1 MAIVHE
7 GRTVTALPTAAP
19 KAQPRV
25 LSGARIICESLI
37 REGVEVVFGYPGG
50 AVIPL
55 YDALPYYPQLH
66 HVLVRHE
73 QMAGHMADGYA
84 RATGKV
90 GVCMATSGPGATNL
104 VTAIANAHLDSAPLV
119 AITGQVGT
127 AFIGKDSFQEVDITG
142 ITLPITKHSFMV
154 ERTEDI
160 APTLKKAFHLARTGR
175 PGPVLVDIPKNTQI
189 MEAEFVWPEEVSLR
203 GYQPTIQGNRKQVR
217 LAARLINQAKQPVI
231 MAGHGIMLSR
241 AETEFRQFVEKTGIP
256 VIFTLLGLGCFPETH
271 PLALGMMGMHGH
283 WEVNK
288 AANEADLL
296 INIGARFDDRA
307 TGKLSGF
314 AQKARVI
321 HVDID
326 PAELGKNVRTEVPI
340 VGDAK
345 HVLQL
350 LLEEVEAAHHDEWL
364 TQIRAWGEQARS
376 RKWKPTTVLQA
387 QHVVT
392 ALREVTGGE
401 GIITADVG
409 QHQMW
414 TAQFF
419 FFDKPNR
426 WITSGGAGTMGFGL
440 PAAMGA
446 KIGCPDQEV
455 WAVVGDG
462 GFQMSIPE
470 LATCTQEGLD
480 VKVLIINNGY
490 LGMVRQ
496 WQELFHNRNY
506 SETPISAPDFVK
518 LGEAYGIAAKRV
530 YTQEEVR
537 PALEWARTIKGP
549 VLIDFVVDQEQN
561 VYPMV
566 PQGGANADMIV
577 DEELHSA

>member
-1 MAIVHE
+1 MALTRDHRPVSVI
-7 GRTVTALPTAAP
+7 AAP
-19 KAQPRV
+19 EAQPRV
-25 LSGARIICESLI
+25 LPGSRIICEALV

-55 YDALPYYPQLH
+55 YDALPLYPQLH

-84 RATGKV
+84 RATGRV
-90 GVCMATSGPGATNL
+90 GVCMVTSGPGATNL
-104 VTAIANAHLDSAPLV
+104 VSAIANAHLDSIPMV

-127 AFIGKDSFQEVDITG
+127 AVIGKDAFQEVDICGVTEA
-142 ITLPITKHSFMV
+142 ITKHNIQV
-154 ERTEDI
+154 HQTEEI
-160 APTLKKAFHLARTGR
+160 ALAIKRAFHIARTGR

-189 MEAEFVWPEEVSLR
+189 LEAPFVWPEELHLP

-217 LAARLINQAKQPVI
+217 LAAKLIDAARQPVI
-231 MAGHGIMLSR
+231 MAGHGIMISG
-241 AETEFRQFVEKTGIP
+241 AEAEFQAFVEKTGIP

-307 TGKLSGF
+307 TGRLSGF
-314 AQKARVI
+314 AQKARII
-321 HVDID
+321 HIDID
-326 PAELGKNVRTEVPI
+326 PAEIGKNVRADVPI
-340 VGDAK
+340 VGDAR
-345 HVLQL
+345 HVLSML
-350 LLEEVEAAHHDEWL
+350 LDEVATNRHDDWLAQVREWG
-364 TQIRAWGEQARS
+364 RKAGS
-376 RKWKPTTVLQA
+376 RTWRPTEVLQA
-387 QHVVT
+387 QHVVVG
-392 ALREVTGGE
+392 LREVTGGRA
-401 GIITADVG
+401 IISADVG

-414 TAQFF
+414 TAQFYNF
-419 FFDKPNR
+419 EHPNK
-426 WITSGGAGTMGFGL
+426 WLSSGGAGTMGFGL

-446 KIGCPDQEV
+446 KMGCRDEEV
-455 WAVVGDG
+455 WVVVGDG

-470 LATCTQEGLD
+470 LATCVQEGLA
-480 VKVLIINNGY
+480 VKIVIINNGY

-506 SETPISAPDFVK
+506 SGTPITSPDFVK
-518 LGEAYGIAAKRV
+518 LGEAYGIAARRV
-530 YTQEEVR
+530 TTQDEIV
-537 PALEWARTIKGP
+537 PAMRWAQSIDGP
-549 VLIDFVVDQEQN
+549 VILDFIVDQEQN

-566 PQGGANADMIV
+566 PQGGANSDMIV
-577 DEELHSA
+577 DEELHNA

>member
-1 MAIVHE
+1 MAIARDQRPFSLVH
-7 GRTVTALPTAAP
+7 TAPE
-19 KAQPRV
+19 AQPRV

-37 REGVEVVFGYPGG
+37 REGVEVIFGYPGG

-55 YDALPYYPQLH
+55 YDALPLYPQLH

-84 RATGKV
+84 RASGKV

-104 VTAIANAHLDSAPLV
+104 VSAIASAHLDSIPIV

-127 AFIGKDSFQEVDITG
+127 AFIGKDSFQEVDIIG
-142 ITLPITKHSFMV
+142 VTLPITKHNIQV
-154 ERTEDI
+154 RRTEDI
-160 APTLKKAFHLARTGR
+160 PRAIRVAFYLARTGR
-175 PGPVLVDIPKNTQI
+175 PGPVLIDIPKNTQI
-189 MEAEFVWPEEVSLR
+189 MEAPFVWPEEVDLP

-217 LAARLINQAKQPVI
+217 LAAKLINEAKRPII
-231 MAGHGIMLSR
+231 MAGHGIMISG
-241 AETEFRQFVEKTGIP
+241 AEAEFRAFVEKTGIP
-256 VIFTLLGLGCFPETH
+256 VMFTLLGLGCFPETH
-271 PLALGMMGMHGH
+271 PLALGLMGMHGH
-283 WEVNK
+283 WEVNQ
-288 AANEADLL
+288 AANEADVL

-307 TGKLSGF
+307 TGKVSAF
-314 AQKARVI
+314 APKARVI
-321 HVDID
+321 HIDID
-326 PAELGKNVRTEVPI
+326 PAEIGKNVKTEVPI

-345 HVLQL
+345 HVLRM
-350 LLEEVEAAHHDEWL
+350 LLEEVADNRHDEWL
-364 TQIRAWGEQARS
+364 GQIRAWGRRANT
-376 RKWKPTTVLQA
+376 RKWKPTDKLQA
-387 QHVVT
+387 QHVVV
-392 ALREVTGGE
+392 ALREATGGNA
-401 GIITADVG
+401 IISVDVG

-419 FFDKPNR
+419 MFEHPNKFLSS
-426 WITSGGAGTMGFGL
+426 SGSGTMGFGF
-440 PAAMGA
+440 PAALGA
-446 KIGCPDQEV
+446 KMACPEEEV

-470 LATCTQEGLD
+470 LATCKQEGLA
-480 VKVLIINNGY
+480 VKVAIINNGY

-506 SETPISAPDFVK
+506 SETPISSPDFVK
-518 LGEAYGIAAKRV
+518 LGEAYGIAARRV
-530 YTQEEVR
+530 LTQEEVR
-537 PALEWARTIKGP
+537 PAIEWARSVDGP
-549 VLIDFVVDQEQN
+549 VLLDFVVDQEQN

>member
-1 MAIVHE
+1 MAIARDQRPFSLVQS
-7 GRTVTALPTAAP
+7 AP
-19 KAQPRV
+19 EAQPRV
-25 LSGARIICESLI
+25 LSGSRIICESLLQ
-37 REGVEVVFGYPGG
+37 EGVEVIFGYPGG

-55 YDALPYYPQLH
+55 YDALPLYPQLH

-90 GVCMATSGPGATNL
+90 GVCLATSGPGATNL
-104 VTAIANAHLDSAPLV
+104 VSAIANANLDSVPMV

-127 AFIGKDSFQEVDITG
+127 AVIGKDAFQEVDICGVTEA
-142 ITLPITKHSFMV
+142 ITKHNIQV
-154 ERTEDI
+154 RRTEDI
-160 APTLKKAFHLARTGR
+160 PLAIKTAFYLARTGR

-189 MEAEFVWPEEVSLR
+189 MEAPFVWPEKLDLP

-217 LAARLINQAKQPVI
+217 LAAQLIAQARQPII
-231 MAGHGIMLSR
+231 MAGHGIMIAG
-241 AETEFRQFVEKTGIP
+241 AEAEFRAFVEKTGIP
-256 VIFTLLGLGCFPETH
+256 VMFTLLGLGCFPETH

-288 AANEADLL
+288 AANEADVL

-326 PAELGKNVRTEVPI
+326 PAEIGKNVKTDVPI

-345 HVLQL
+345 AVLQM
-350 LLEEVEAAHHDEWL
+350 LLEEVAAARHDEWMA
-364 TQIRAWGEQARS
+364 QIREWGRKAGS
-376 RKWKPTTVLQA
+376 RTWKPTEVLQA
-387 QHVVT
+387 QHVVVG
-392 ALREVTGGE
+392 LREATDGRAIVS
-401 GIITADVG
+401 ADVG

-414 TAQFF
+414 TAQFYQF
-419 FFDKPNR
+419 EHPNK
-426 WITSGGAGTMGFGL
+426 WLSSGGAGTMGFGF

-446 KIGCPDQEV
+446 KMGCPEEEV

-470 LATCTQEGLD
+470 LATCVQEGLA
-480 VKVLIINNGY
+480 VKIAIVNNGY

-506 SETPISAPDFVK
+506 SETPISSPDFVK
-518 LGEAYGIAAKRV
+518 LGEAYGIPARRV
-530 YTQEEVR
+530 TTQEEVL
-537 PALEWARTIKGP
+537 PAMRWAQSIDGP
-549 VLIDFVVDQEQN
+549 VLLDFVVDQEQN

-566 PQGGANADMIV
+566 PQGGSNSDMIV
-577 DEELHSA
+577 DEELHNA

>member
-1 MAIVHE
+1 MAIMRDQRPVSVMHP
-7 GRTVTALPTAAP
+7 VSQA
-19 KAQPRV
+19 KPRV
-25 LSGARIICESLI
+25 LTGARIICESLI
-37 REGVEVVFGYPGG
+37 QEGVEVVFGYPGG

-55 YDALPYYPQLH
+55 YDALPLYPQIH

-104 VTAIANAHLDSAPLV
+104 VSAIASANLDSIPIV

-127 AFIGKDSFQEVDITG
+127 AFIGKDAFQEVDICGVTEA
-142 ITLPITKHSFMV
+142 ITKHNIQV
-154 ERTEDI
+154 RRTEDI
-160 APTLKKAFHLARTGR
+160 PLAIKTAFHLARTGR

-189 MEAEFVWPEEVSLR
+189 MEAPFIWPEELHLP
-203 GYQPTIQGNRKQVR
+203 GYQPTVQGNRKQVR
-217 LAARLINQAKQPVI
+217 LAAQLINRAERPVI
-231 MAGHGIMLSR
+231 MAGHGIMISG
-241 AETEFRQFVEKTGIP
+241 AEAEFRQFVERTGIP
-256 VIFTLLGLGCFPETH
+256 VIFTLLGLGCFPESH
-271 PLALGMMGMHGH
+271 PQALGMMGMHGH

-288 AANEADLL
+288 TANEADLL

-314 AQKARVI
+314 AQKARII

-326 PAELGKNVRTEVPI
+326 PAEIGKNVKTDVPI

-350 LLEEVEAAHHDEWL
+350 LLEEVAERRHDEWL
-364 TQIRAWGEQARS
+364 AQIRDWGRKAGS
-376 RKWKPTTVLQA
+376 RKWKPTDVLQA
-387 QHVVT
+387 QHVVVG
-392 ALREVTGGE
+392 LREATGGNAT
-401 GIITADVG
+401 ISVDVG

-414 TAQFF
+414 TAQFYM
-419 FFDKPNR
+419 FDHPNKLLSS
-426 WITSGGAGTMGFGL
+426 SGSGTMGFGL

-446 KIGCPDQEV
+446 KLGCPDEEV

-462 GFQMSIPE
+462 GVQMSIPE
-470 LATCTQEGLD
+470 LATCVQEGLA
-480 VKVLIINNGY
+480 VKIAIINNGY

-506 SETPISAPDFVK
+506 SETPISSPDFVK
-518 LGEAYGIAAKRV
+518 LGDAYGIAARRV
-530 YTQEEVR
+530 TTQAEVL
-537 PALEWARTIKGP
+537 PAIRWAQSVDGP
-549 VLIDFVVDQEQN
+549 VILDFVVEQEQN

-566 PQGGANADMIV
+566 PQGGANSDMIV
-577 DEELHSA
+577 DEELHGA

>member
-1 MAIVHE
+1 MAIARDQRPFSLVH
-7 GRTVTALPTAAP
+7 TAPE
-19 KAQPRV
+19 AQPRV

-55 YDALPYYPQLH
+55 YDALPLYPQLH

-84 RATGKV
+84 RASGKV

-104 VTAIANAHLDSAPLV
+104 VSAIASAHLDSIPIV

-127 AFIGKDSFQEVDITG
+127 AFIGKDSFQEVDIIG
-142 ITLPITKHSFMV
+142 VTLPITKHNIQV
-154 ERTEDI
+154 RRTEDI
-160 APTLKKAFHLARTGR
+160 PQAIRVAFYLARTGR
-175 PGPVLVDIPKNTQI
+175 PGPVLIDIPKNTQI
-189 MEAEFVWPEEVSLR
+189 MEAPFVWPEEVDLP

-217 LAARLINQAKQPVI
+217 LAAKLINEAKRPII
-231 MAGHGIMLSR
+231 MAGHGIMISG
-241 AETEFRQFVEKTGIP
+241 AEAEFRAFVEKTGIP
-256 VIFTLLGLGCFPETH
+256 VMFTLLGLGCFPETH
-271 PLALGMMGMHGH
+271 PLALGLMGMHGH
-283 WEVNK
+283 WEVNQ
-288 AANEADLL
+288 AANEADVL

-307 TGKLSGF
+307 TGKVSAF
-314 AQKARVI
+314 APKARVI
-321 HVDID
+321 HIDID
-326 PAELGKNVRTEVPI
+326 PAEIGKNVKTEVPI

-345 HVLQL
+345 HVLRM
-350 LLEEVEAAHHDEWL
+350 LLEEVADNRHDAWL
-364 TQIRAWGEQARS
+364 SQIREWGRRANT
-376 RKWKPTTVLQA
+376 RKWKPTDKLQA
-387 QHVVT
+387 QHVVV
-392 ALREVTGGE
+392 ALREATGGNA
-401 GIITADVG
+401 IVSVDVG

-419 FFDKPNR
+419 LFEHPNKFLSS
-426 WITSGGAGTMGFGL
+426 SGSGTMGFGF
-440 PAAMGA
+440 PAALGA
-446 KIGCPDQEV
+446 KMACPEEEV

-470 LATCTQEGLD
+470 LATCKQEGLA
-480 VKVLIINNGY
+480 VKVAIINNGY

-506 SETPISAPDFVK
+506 SETPISSPDFVK
-518 LGEAYGIAAKRV
+518 LGEAYGIAARRV
-530 YTQEEVR
+530 LTQEEVR
-537 PALEWARTIKGP
+537 PAIEWARSVDGP
-549 VLIDFVVDQEQN
+549 VLLDFVVDQEQN

>member
-1 MAIVHE
+1 MAIAHDQ
-7 GRTVTALPTAAP
+7 RAATRRKP
-19 KAQPRV
+19 MTEATPRV
-25 LSGARIICESLI
+25 LSGSRIICESLI
-37 REGVEVVFGYPGG
+37 QEGVEVVFGYPGG

-55 YDALPYYPQLH
+55 YDALPLYPQLH

-104 VTAIANAHLDSAPLV
+104 VTAIASAYLDSIPIV
-119 AITGQVGT
+119 VITGQVGT

-142 ITLPITKHSFMV
+142 ITLPITKHNMQV
-154 ERTEDI
+154 RTTEEI
-160 APTLKKAFHLARTGR
+160 APAIKEAFYLARTGR

-189 MEAEFVWPEEVSLR
+189 MEAPFVWPEEITIP

-217 LAARLINQAKQPVI
+217 LAARLIAEAKRPVI
-231 MAGHGIMLSR
+231 MAGHGIMISG
-241 AETEFRQFVEKTGIP
+241 AEAEFRAFVEKTGIP

-271 PLALGMMGMHGH
+271 PQALGMMGMHGH

-288 AANEADLL
+288 AANEADVL

-314 AQKARVI
+314 ATRARVI

-326 PAELGKNVRTEVPI
+326 PAEIGKNVKTEVPI

-345 HVLQL
+345 HVLQM
-350 LLEEVEAAHHDEWL
+350 LLEEVQAARHDEWL
-364 TQIRAWGEQARS
+364 AQIRAWGEFARS
-376 RKWKPTTVLQA
+376 RTIKPTTVLQA
-387 QHVVT
+387 PHVIM
-392 ALREVTGGE
+392 ALREATE
-401 GIITADVG
+401 GNAIISVDVG

-414 TAQFF
+414 TAQFYR
-419 FFDKPNR
+419 FDQPNK
-426 WITSGGAGTMGFGL
+426 WLSSSGSGTMGYGL
-440 PAAMGA
+440 PGAMGA
-446 KIGCPDQEV
+446 KMGCPDEEV

-470 LATCTQEGLD
+470 LATCTQENLA
-480 VKVLIINNGY
+480 VKVAIINNGY

-496 WQELFHNRNY
+496 WQQLFHNRNY
-506 SETPISAPDFVK
+506 SETPISSPDFVK
-518 LGEAYGIAAKRV
+518 LGEAYGIAARRV
-530 YTQEEVR
+530 TTREEVL
-537 PALEWARTIKGP
+537 PAIRWARSIDGP
-549 VLIDFVVDQEQN
+549 VLLDFVVDQEQN

-566 PQGGANADMIV
+566 PQGGANSDMIV
-577 DEELHSA
+577 DEEDQSA